1 MPIQFHTF
9 DQQKIDR
16 HKNHLDAMA
25 ANGKPQAYEVYV
37 DALKVIPKTEDPAEF
52 ENYEDYM
59 TPGTDTIK
67 IVIYGSSQSPRNEKY
82 VYSLKAKT
90 PEEALDMGLSGI
102 AFKSFTTKE
111 LALLKQDKD
120 RKTLE
125 QQEIEHLNSEIGEL
139 KAELAEKQQYV
150 ETLETAVEQAK
161 ANGNKI
167 GGAHIGDILSVAL
180 EGILRRNTHIIAQI
194 PALNGIADII
204 NKDNA
209 SPMAAQQP
217 DAEASFQRKAP
228 AESAP
233 ALTVQEKEFLALY
246 HEIQR
251 HFTQEEFAQVIE
263 LIEELTRDKSK
274 IAPALELLRDTQ

>member
-16 HKNHLDAMA
+16 HKNHLEAMA

-37 DALKVIPKTEDPAEF
+37 DALKVIPKTEDPGEF

-67 IVIYGSSQSPRNEKY
+67 LVIYGSAQSPRNEKY

-102 AFKSFTTKE
+102 AFKSFSTKE
-111 LALLKQDKD
+111 LALLKHDKD

-125 QQEIEHLNSEIGEL
+125 QQEIENLKKEIEELKGEL
-139 KAELAEKQQYV
+139 EEKQQYV
-150 ETLETAVEQAK
+150 ETLETAVEHAK

-167 GGAHIGDILSVAL
+167 GGAHIGEILSVAL
-180 EGILRRNTHIIAQI
+180 EGILRRNTHIIAQV
-194 PALNGIADII
+194 PALNGLAEII
-204 NKDNA
+204 NKDNTKPA
-209 SPMAAQQP
+209 AAQQP
-217 DAEASFQRKAP
+217 DAEVSFQRKTP
-228 AESAP
+228 VESAP
-233 ALTVQEKEFLALY
+233 ALSVQEKEFLALY

-251 HFTQEEFAQVIE
+251 HFTEAEFAQVIE
-263 LIEELTRDKSK
+263 IIDELTKDKTK
-274 IAPALELLRDTQ
+274 IAPVLELLRDA